1 MTLKNA
7 AWMSMLK
14 TKTIREE
21 VTGKSSA
28 TTSSIMLKKFK
39 ALKYRGNAT
48 SALTTSDS
56 KNDITKPPTLDCIKY
71 KSDLKGKSISTEK
84 GEI

>member
-1 MTLKNA
+1 
-7 AWMSMLK
+7 
-14 TKTIREE
+14 
-21 VTGKSSA
+21 
-28 TTSSIMLKKFK
+28 MLKKFK